1 MNQPSIP
8 GGTVSED
15 GKLWALLSY
24 GGLFFGIPLWIAPL
38 LMRNDAFAL
47 HHARQAAVIFA
58 YGFLLVSL
66 YTVGSVLISVVTFGI
81 LSIVSLC
88 CMPVLFLPIVP
99 TIHGLMLAY
108 NQQWTEPVGMFGL
121 GTKLLGSIQVEQ
133 K

>member
-8 GGTVSED
+8 GGAVSED

-24 GGLFFGIPLWIAPL
+24 AGLFFGIPLWVAPL

-58 YGFLLVSL
+58 YGLVL
-66 YTVGSVLISVVTFGI
+66 VGVYTFGTIALSIVTLGI
-81 LSIVSLC
+81 LSFLSLC
-88 CMPVLFLPIVP
+88 CVPVLFLPLVP

>member
-8 GGTVSED
+8 GGAVSED

-24 GGLFFGIPLWIAPL
+24 GGLFVGLPLWIAPL

-47 HHARQAAVIFA
+47 HHARQGAIIFA
-58 YGFLLVSL
+58 YGFVLAGIYV
-66 YTVGSVLISVVTFGI
+66 VGSVLISIVTFGFGSI
-81 LSIVSLC
+81 LSLC
-88 CMPVLFLPIVP
+88 CFPLIFLPFVP

-108 NQQWTEPVGMFGL
+108 NQKWEEPIGMFGL

>member
-1 MNQPSIP
+1 M
-8 GGTVSED
+8 
-15 GKLWALLSY
+15 
-24 GGLFFGIPLWIAPL
+24 
-38 LMRNDAFAL
+38 
-47 HHARQAAVIFA
+47 IFA